1 MPKAHNI
8 GPAFVQL
15 TNFPYKWGKKIA
27 VRGWTQEIEEP
38 FRTATPFIVRLP
50 FYKALVFGKWT
61 GMKSEEE
68 ALNGAL
74 GRRDLTYDDF
84 TEEAGWTPAPDSD
97 RETSINGLHSRFNN
111 MDGAVDVHDW
121 TTYYD
126 LATQPERSGS

>member
-38 FRTATPFIVRLP
+38 FRTANPLIVRLP

-84 TEEAGWTPAPDSD
+84 TEEAGWTPAPDSN
-97 RETSINGLHSRFNN
+97 REASIDGLNSRFNN

-121 TTYYD
+121 KTYYD
-126 LATQPERSGS
+126 LATQSERSGS

>member
-111 MDGAVDVHDW
+111 MDGAIDVHNW

>member
-111 MDGAVDVHDW
+111 MDGAVDVHNW